1 METPPPLDTP
11 LLAASAIILGI
22 LLSSLVL
29 WYQRLKRRRDS
40 ILPRTCLD
48 SWSIGWVNFGLFI
61 CGLILW
67 VTLFQTAGGLIQAQ
81 LTDNE
86 SKVLTPW
93 LAVYAVLLLQVP
105 LLVAYYLSQR
115 CFSQYFACQIN
126 FKPFT
131 LLQAVS
137 STLPVFIRFLPL
149 IWLASLLWTHILEDL
164 QGFGLIDKAPP
175 QELVQLF
182 QSGGDPLAIGLLVIF
197 AIVLAPIVEEIIF
210 RACIYRFLKGQMSLL
225 LAQLLSATLFALVH
239 ANLLSFAPLLLVG
252 ILLARNY
259 ERSGNLLIPI
269 LFHAFFNA
277 FSLTML
283 LLISQSDWPMP

>member
-1 METPPPLDTP
+1 METPAPINTP
-11 LLAASAIILGI
+11 LLAASAIILSI

-40 ILPRTCLD
+40 ILPSACLD
-48 SWSIGWVNFGLFI
+48 SWNIGWVNFGLFI
-61 CGLILW
+61 CGLILC
-67 VTLFQTAGGLIQAQ
+67 VTLFQTAGGLIQEQ
-81 LTDNE
+81 ITEIE
-86 SKVLTPW
+86 SESLTPW

-105 LLVAYYLSQR
+105 LLIAYYLSQR
-115 CFSQYFACQIN
+115 CFSQHFACQIN
-126 FKPFT
+126 FKPFSLRQGIQT
-131 LLQAVS
+131 
-137 STLPVFIRFLPL
+137 TLPVFIRFLPL

-164 QGFGLIDKAPP
+164 QDFGLINEAPP

-197 AIVLAPIVEEIIF
+197 AVVLAPIVEELIF
-210 RACIYRFLKGQMSLL
+210 RACIYRFLKGQMSIL
-225 LAQLLSATLFALVH
+225 LAQLCSAALFAVVH
-239 ANLLSFAPLLLVG
+239 ANLLSFAPLLLMG

-277 FSLTML
+277 FSLIML
-283 LLISQSDWPMP
+283 LIISQSDWPMP

>member
-1 METPPPLDTP
+1 METTPQPDTP

-22 LLSSLVL
+22 LLGSLLL
-29 WYQRLKRRRDS
+29 WYRRLRGRRDS
-40 ILPRTCLD
+40 ILPSACVD
-48 SWSIGWVNFGLFI
+48 SWTIGWVNFGLFI
-61 CGLILW
+61 CGLILC
-67 VTLFQTAGGLIQAQ
+67 VAFFQTAGGLIHQH
-81 LTDNE
+81 LSEDD
-86 SKVLTPW
+86 SKTLTPW

-105 LLVAYYLSQR
+105 LLLAYYLSQR
-115 CFSQYFACQIN
+115 CFSQHFACQIN
-126 FKPFT
+126 FKPFSFR
-131 LLQAVS
+131 QAIQT
-137 STLPVFIRFLPL
+137 TLPVFIRFLPL

-164 QGFGLIDKAPP
+164 QGFGLIEEAPP

-182 QSGGDPLAIGLLVIF
+182 QSGGHPLAIGLLVIF
-197 AIVLAPIVEEIIF
+197 AVVLAPIVEELIF
-210 RACIYRFLKGQMSLL
+210 RACIYRFLKGQMSLV
-225 LAQLLSATLFALVH
+225 LAQLCSASLFALVH

-277 FSLTML
+277 FSLLML

>member
-1 METPPPLDTP
+1 METSPQPDTP
-11 LLAASAIILGI
+11 LLIASVIILGI
-22 LLSSLVL
+22 LLSSLIL
-29 WYQRLKRRRDS
+29 WYRRLRSRRDS
-40 ILPRTCLD
+40 ILPNTCID
-48 SWSIGWVNFGLFI
+48 SWTIGWVNFGLFI
-61 CGLILW
+61 CGLILC
-67 VTLFQTAGGLIQAQ
+67 VSLFQTAGGLLHQHFFE
-81 LTDNE
+81 DNATE
-86 SKVLTPW
+86 LTPW

-105 LLVAYYLSQR
+105 LFIAYYLSQR
-115 CFSQYFACQIN
+115 CFANYFACQIN

-131 LLQAVS
+131 LLQAAS

-182 QSGGDPLAIGLLVIF
+182 QSGGDPLALGLLVIF
-197 AIVLAPIVEEIIF
+197 AIVLAPIIEEIIF

-225 LAQLLSATLFALVH
+225 LAQLLSATIFALVH